1 MVGYWQGCRLVII
14 AFGLI
19 LMFMS
24 AADALRRQCSQAFGI
39 YLKSSRRHGKT
50 WATVV
55 ASLFFFFPHSLQI
68 SGASSMGAAAV
79 HRAYCMPLQFDCRT
93 TGKRKRER
101 LPAWQLNS
109 NNRQSH
115 NVFSLYGWLLARV
128 QTGNYCIWIDSDV
141 HVRSRCIAPAMFS
154 HRFKLFFSESSPPNI
169 AQCQCGWALVHV
181 FKPCHRVFFCN
192 AQSVPDL
199 AIVAVCP

>member
-1 MVGYWQGCRLVII
+1 M
-14 AFGLI
+14 A
-19 LMFMS
+19 
-24 AADALRRQCSQAFGI
+24 
-39 YLKSSRRHGKT
+39 RHGPQ
-50 WATVV
+50 W
-55 ASLFFFFPHSLQI
+55 SLAFSFFPHSLQI

-141 HVRSRCIAPAMFS
+141 HVRSRCIAPAMYIFHWQLRHLIGDDHS
-154 HRFKLFFSESSPPNI
+154 KSTYCWFWCCSSCISFERCPVAIDLLVWTCWISSQPCRRGFASGSCLPNCSPTWHPVAWTLISKL
-169 AQCQCGWALVHV
+169 AQ
-181 FKPCHRVFFCN
+181 KCN
-192 AQSVPDL
+192 ECWPIHL
-199 AIVAVCP
+199 AILSFF

>member
-1 MVGYWQGCRLVII
+1 M
-14 AFGLI
+14 A
-19 LMFMS
+19 
-24 AADALRRQCSQAFGI
+24 
-39 YLKSSRRHGKT
+39 RHGPQ
-50 WATVV
+50 W
-55 ASLFFFFPHSLQI
+55 SLAFSFFPHSLQI

-154 HRFKLFFSESSPPNI
+154 HRFKLFFFWKFPPKHCPMPMRLGFGSCVQ
-169 AQCQCGWALVHV
+169 AMPSC
-181 FKPCHRVFFCN
+181 FFCN
-192 AQSVPDL
+192 AQRVPDL
-199 AIVAVCP
+199 AIGAVCP